1 MRKPFPLHHALQR
14 LIDRAPKGLMAF
26 LSVGVTGLA
35 VHTGVFTVLF
45 HLGVEKPLAWLCAL
59 AVATVLT
66 WTLNRRL
73 TFAASG
79 RKRAS
84 EAFRYVL
91 VTAVAQGVS
100 FGVFLAAGRLAPWL
114 PASLALIGGAVVATL
129 FSYTGQ
135 RFFTFAAPQGLTPK
149 TADALAVPEIPVI

>member
-1 MRKPFPLHHALQR
+1 MPNPIRLPTPAQR
-14 LIDRAPKGLMAF
+14 LLDRAPKGLVAF

-35 VHTGVFTVLF
+35 AHTALFTGLY
-45 HLGVEKPLAWLCAL
+45 HLGIDQRAAWLCAL
-59 AVATVLT
+59 AAATVLT

-73 TFAASG
+73 TFAGSG
-79 RKRAS
+79 RKRTS

-100 FGVFLAAGRLAPWL
+100 FGVFLLTRETLPRF

-135 RFFTFAAPQGLTPK
+135 RFFTFAAPKAQGDLGPI
-149 TADALAVPEIPVI
+149 PEIPVI